1 MKRLTISL
9 FTFVLLMLVSCNNLK
24 EPSIELQILS
34 HKYYDN
40 MSSASG
46 VSIIENKIVLVGD
59 DIPWLVEINDDLTI
73 GNKILLSGINSIVD
87 GRTPSRLKADY
98 ECMETFHDDGLQK
111 TLVLSSGSKLQSR
124 DTAVLITFSDTTHI
138 LKRNIRPLYE
148 KIKFHANMGDE
159 EINIEGL
166 AMAKQ
171 TAYLFHR
178 GNISGNF
185 IAEINRKQL
194 LDYLESG
201 IDALDDII
209 IHSFQLPELD
219 GVASGFS
226 GAYYHDDLQILLFT
240 ASMEAT
246 SSVTADGKVS
256 GSFIGYIPIDS
267 LPKGT
272 FYSSLLKKDGK
283 ILAKKLEG
291 ICVKTANGNVMDVL
305 SVCDNDDGSSDL
317 YFINMKFN
325 NN

>member
-24 EPSIELQILS
+24 ESSIELQILS

-46 VSIIENKIVLVGD
+46 VTLIDNKIAFVGD
-59 DIPWLVEINDDLTI
+59 DIPWLVELNDDLTI
-73 GNKILLSGINSIVD
+73 GELIKLSGIDSIVD
-87 GRTPSRLKADY
+87 GRTPSRIKADY
-98 ECMETFHDDGLQK
+98 ECMETFTDAGLFK
-111 TLVLSSGSKLQSR
+111 TLVLSSGSKLNSR
-124 DTAVLITFSDTTHI
+124 DTAVLISFGDSIHI
-138 LKRNIRPLYE
+138 LKKNIRPLYE
-148 KIKFHANMGDE
+148 KIKLQADMGDE

-166 AMAKQ
+166 ALAEQ
-171 TAYLFHR
+171 NAYLFHR

-185 IAEINRKQL
+185 ITEINRKQL

-201 IDALDDII
+201 EHVPDDII
-209 IHSFQLPELD
+209 IYPFQLPLFD

-226 GAYYHDDLQILLFT
+226 GAYYYADQELLLFT

-256 GSFIGYIPIDS
+256 GSYIGYIPIDS
-267 LPKGT
+267 LSKGT
-272 FYSSLLKKDGK
+272 FYSTLLKKDGK

-291 ICVKTANGNVMDVL
+291 ICVKTAYGNVLDIL

-317 YFINMKFN
+317 YLIKMNINK
-325 NN
+325 